1 MELTGSTQMAT
12 YTRPKTSHF
21 LPAISTMA
29 SSYRSHQPALTLNQN
44 SNMPWRTNSYFRSG
58 SAIPT
63 VSALQRENLD
73 LVRAKTMFYPSNRTA
88 LSTRYM
94 PEDWYHSNQ
103 SNYRES
109 ESSRNSA
116 ERLRRD
122 TIRMIQ
128 DKDQITRRTQDTTS
142 KNIGERLNDISFWR
156 SELNHEIDNM
166 VTEISVLT
174 DVKRRLERAL
184 AETEGP
190 LQVSQ
195 ECLFHREKR
204 MSIDLVH
211 DDVEKDLIKEVEV
224 IKSCQE
230 RMRRHLD
237 RAIAQLASNRA
248 AQHEL
253 ERDLS
258 DKVTAQRIDD
268 RCHHLRNTSDGI
280 SYYRGID
287 RLDPSISLPD
297 SWSKFTDDNILH
309 SQSERA
315 ASHKLRDEI
324 EFLLNATSN
333 EMWNQFNSV
342 NVSFTNRISE
352 MADTKNN
359 LQAHLAKT
367 LQEIFQTET
376 LIGALKKAIRDK
388 ENPLKVAQTRLEERS
403 RRPNVELCRDNPHHR
418 LVTEVREI
426 EDTIHKLRERLREAE
441 NTLQTL
447 VKTKVTLEHDLSI
460 KANSLFLDQEKCMG
474 MRKSFPSTPRLVG
487 YT

>member
-88 LSTRYM
+88 ISTRYM

-211 DDVEKDLIKEVEV
+211 DDVEKDLIKVT
-224 IKSCQE
+224 
-230 RMRRHLD
+230 
-237 RAIAQLASNRA
+237 
-248 AQHEL
+248 
-253 ERDLS
+253 DL
-258 DKVTAQRIDD
+258 
-268 RCHHLRNTSDGI
+268 
-280 SYYRGID
+280 
-287 RLDPSISLPD
+287 
-297 SWSKFTDDNILH
+297 
-309 SQSERA
+309 
-315 ASHKLRDEI
+315 
-324 EFLLNATSN
+324 
-333 EMWNQFNSV
+333 
-342 NVSFTNRISE
+342 VSFDSF
-352 MADTKNN
+352 MS
-359 LQAHLAKT
+359 HL
-367 LQEIFQTET
+367 
-376 LIGALKKAIRDK
+376 LII
-388 ENPLKVAQTRLEERS
+388 P
-403 RRPNVELCRDNPHHR
+403 
-418 LVTEVREI
+418 
-426 EDTIHKLRERLREAE
+426 
-441 NTLQTL
+441 
-447 VKTKVTLEHDLSI
+447 
-460 KANSLFLDQEKCMG
+460 
-474 MRKSFPSTPRLVG
+474 
-487 YT
+487 

>member
-1 MELTGSTQMAT
+1 LG
-12 YTRPKTSHF
+12 P
-21 LPAISTMA
+21 
-29 SSYRSHQPALTLNQN
+29 
-44 SNMPWRTNSYFRSG
+44 
-58 SAIPT
+58 
-63 VSALQRENLD
+63 
-73 LVRAKTMFYPSNRTA
+73 A

-94 PEDWYHSNQ
+94 PEDWFKSNR

-128 DKDQITRRTQDTTS
+128 DKDQMTRRTQDTTS

-166 VTEISVLT
+166 VTEISALT

-211 DDVEKDLIKEVEV
+211 DDVEKDLIKGQDYQPNNV
-224 IKSCQE
+224 IIYSAYS
-230 RMRRHLD
+230 LY
-237 RAIAQLASNRA
+237 
-248 AQHEL
+248 
-253 ERDLS
+253 DL
-258 DKVTAQRIDD
+258 
-268 RCHHLRNTSDGI
+268 N
-280 SYYRGID
+280 
-287 RLDPSISLPD
+287 SISLPD

-324 EFLLNATSN
+324 EILLNATSN
-333 EMWNQFNSV
+333 EMWDQFNSV
-342 NVSFTNRISE
+342 NVSFTNRIAE

-359 LQAHLAKT
+359 LQTHLAKT
-367 LQEIFQTET
+367 LQEIFQTEM
-376 LIGALKKAIRDK
+376 LIEALKKAIRDK

-426 EDTIHKLRERLREAE
+426 EDTIHKLRERLMEAE

-447 VKTKVTLEHDLSI
+447 VKTKVALEHDLSI

-474 MRKSFPSTPRLVG
+474 TRKSFPSTPRLHVYANI

>member
-109 ESSRNSA
+109 ESSRNS
-116 ERLRRD
+116 
-122 TIRMIQ
+122 M
-128 DKDQITRRTQDTTS
+128 TRRTQDTTS

-211 DDVEKDLIKEVEV
+211 DDVEKDLIKVT
-224 IKSCQE
+224 
-230 RMRRHLD
+230 
-237 RAIAQLASNRA
+237 
-248 AQHEL
+248 
-253 ERDLS
+253 DL
-258 DKVTAQRIDD
+258 
-268 RCHHLRNTSDGI
+268 
-280 SYYRGID
+280 
-287 RLDPSISLPD
+287 
-297 SWSKFTDDNILH
+297 
-309 SQSERA
+309 
-315 ASHKLRDEI
+315 
-324 EFLLNATSN
+324 
-333 EMWNQFNSV
+333 
-342 NVSFTNRISE
+342 VSFDSF
-352 MADTKNN
+352 MS
-359 LQAHLAKT
+359 HL
-367 LQEIFQTET
+367 
-376 LIGALKKAIRDK
+376 LII
-388 ENPLKVAQTRLEERS
+388 P
-403 RRPNVELCRDNPHHR
+403 
-418 LVTEVREI
+418 
-426 EDTIHKLRERLREAE
+426 
-441 NTLQTL
+441 
-447 VKTKVTLEHDLSI
+447 
-460 KANSLFLDQEKCMG
+460 
-474 MRKSFPSTPRLVG
+474 
-487 YT
+487 